1 MKPTIIPYEHSS
13 LGKKEQVAAM
23 FNNIAWRYDFLNRF
37 LSFGIDSRWRRR
49 AVNILKKALPA
60 GTPPVMLDIAT
71 GTGDL
76 AVAACRLRPARVLGI
91 DISEDMLK
99 LGRKKILRKNL
110 QVTIELLEGD
120 SEKLFFDDNKFDA
133 VTVGFG
139 VRNFENLEQG
149 LKEIHRVLKPG
160 GCAVILEFSKPPSFP
175 VKQFYRFYSSKLCPW
190 IGRLVS
196 KDSAAYSYLYES
208 VEAFPSGHAF
218 RSILEGAGFTGTKIY
233 PLTFGIVSV
242 YSCVKPR

>member
-37 LSFGIDSRWRRR
+37 LDGWWRRR
-49 AVNILKKALPA
+49 TVSILEKELVPDIR
-60 GTPPVMLDIAT
+60 PVILDIAT
-71 GTGDL
+71 GTADL
-76 AVAACRLRPARVLGI
+76 AVTACRLKPAKVFGI
-91 DISEDMLK
+91 DISEDMLR

-110 QVTIELLEGD
+110 QGTIELLEGD
-120 SEKLFFDDNKFDA
+120 SEKLIFEDNKFDA

-139 VRNFENLEQG
+139 VRNFENLELG

-160 GCAVILEFSKPPSFP
+160 GCAVILEFSKPQTFP
-175 VKQFYRFYSSKLCPW
+175 VKQLYRFYSSKLCPW

-196 KDSAAYSYLYES
+196 KDSSAYSYLYES
-208 VEAFPSGHAF
+208 VEAFPSGHDF
-218 RSILEGAGFTGTKIY
+218 RRILESTGFTGTKIH

-242 YSCVKPR
+242 YSCIKPR